1 MNPFGNPSASSFETG
16 WEKGQSAVKQL
27 IKPVFKQTKQ
37 VVTSTTQQIMGTP
50 LRTDTVSDFPKGETH
65 DGSAPDQKQST
76 PLQHS
81 SQQTNPAQP
90 QYGKGHMSG
99 TDMQLS
105 QTRVKLAALQQQ
117 HKMTYYD
124 PTFNRPKRQEQPVAE
139 KIEQEKQQEFF
150 ELQKKEEK
158 KKKDNIALKMSTHK
172 AEMFR
177 GASG

>member
-1 MNPFGNPSASSFETG
+1 VETDFGTYLNFFWNLYYSGYHFSN
-16 WEKGQSAVKQL
+16 
-27 IKPVFKQTKQ
+27 
-37 VVTSTTQQIMGTP
+37 
-50 LRTDTVSDFPKGETH
+50 SDGLYF
-65 DGSAPDQKQST
+65 
-76 PLQHS
+76 